1 MRDWLERMSWK
12 IERFM
17 QGRYG
22 YDSLNAALCVLALVL
37 LVVSIFVS
45 ARWMALTAYL
55 PLGWALWRMYSKNT
69 ERCRAQNEAWLKLFA
84 PVRKAWKRSRNRW
97 KDRKTHRYFRCPK
110 CRQTVRV
117 PKGKGRIEITCPT
130 CGEKFQKKT

>member
-22 YDSLNAALCVLALVL
+22 YDSLNAVLCVLALVL
-37 LVVSIFVS
+37 LVVSIFVPV
-45 ARWMALTAYL
+45 RWLALTAYL

-84 PVRKAWKRSRNRW
+84 PFSKAWKRSRTRW

-117 PKGKGRIEITCPT
+117 PKGKGKIEITCPT
-130 CGEKFQKKT
+130 CGERFQKKT